1 MKVAISAQGKE
12 MSSVI
17 DQRFGRTRYFIVI
30 DSETGTFTVHDN
42 SQNLNA
48 PQGAGIQAAKN
59 VLDFGAEAVI
69 SGNVGPKAF
78 AALNAAGIKV
88 YTGAS
93 GTVQE
98 TLEAFNAGKLN
109 RTEKAAVEGHW

>member
-17 DQRFGRTRYFIVI
+17 DQRFGRTKYFIVI
-30 DSETGTFTVHDN
+30 DSETGTFTIHDN

-48 PQGAGIQAAKN
+48 AQGAGIQAAKN
-59 VLDFGAEAVI
+59 VNDFGAEAVV

-78 AALNAAGIKV
+78 AALSSAGIAV

-93 GTVQE
+93 GLVQE
-98 TLEAFNAGKLN
+98 AMEAFKAGTLNKAGKAN
-109 RTEKAAVEGHW
+109 VDGHW